1 MSDHDRGAYTPPTE
15 EPLAFDARMHRA
27 RRPLPMT
34 LIASA
39 VVLVVL
45 VGAVVLFYRSGVRG
59 ANEPPRV
66 VGDTVAELKTP
77 PVEEAKPIDEAAGL
91 EVYVDDGQG
100 AQAAPTFAPPPE
112 QPQPR
117 PQPTAPV
124 EVATAPPVTTITP
137 PAAAPRPAQPM
148 TAPAPAKA
156 APAPV
161 AKAAPAPTQVA
172 EAPRPAAAAPVASG
186 GSASVQIGAF
196 SSQAIADSE
205 FNKIKAAFAGQTAG
219 KGKRV
224 EPVERNGQTLYRTL
238 VTGFSKAD
246 AQAFCNAL
254 KASGRSCLV
263 K

>member
-15 EPLAFDARMHRA
+15 EPLAFDARVSRA

-45 VGAVVLFYRSGVRG
+45 VAAVVLFYRSGVRG

-66 VGDTVAELKTP
+66 VGETVAELKTP
-77 PVEEAKPIDEAAGL
+77 PVEEARPIDPAAGL
-91 EVYVDDGQG
+91 EVYVDDGQ
-100 AQAAPTFAPPPE
+100 APASAAPTFAPPPE

-124 EVATAPPVTTITP
+124 ETATLPPAAAPTT
-137 PAAAPRPAQPM
+137 PAAAPRPPQPM
-148 TAPAPAKA
+148 PAPVPAQA
-156 APAPV
+156 APAP
-161 AKAAPAPTQVA
+161 KAAPVQVA
-172 EAPRPAAAAPVASG
+172 EAPVQAPSASG
-186 GSASVQIGAF
+186 GGSSVQIGAF
-196 SSQAIADSE
+196 SSAAIADSE
-205 FNKIKAAFAGQTAG
+205 FNKVKAAFAAQTAG
-219 KGKRV
+219 KGKKV
-224 EPVERNGQTLYRTL
+224 ETVERNGQTLYRTL
-238 VTGFSKAD
+238 VTGFSRAD

>member
-15 EPLAFDARMHRA
+15 EPLAFDARVTRT

-45 VGAVVLFYRSGVRG
+45 VAAVVLFYRSGVRG

-66 VGDTVAELKTP
+66 VGETVAELKTP
-77 PVEEAKPIDEAAGL
+77 PAEEARPIDQAAGL
-91 EVYVDDGQG
+91 EVYVDDGSG
-100 AQAAPTFAPPPE
+100 APVAAPTFAPPPE

-124 EVATAPPVTTITP
+124 EVATLP
-137 PAAAPRPAQPM
+137 PAAAAPPAAIRPSQPAPAPVPAKAAPAP
-148 TAPAPAKA
+148 TPAPAKA
-156 APAPV
+156 APAPIQV
-161 AKAAPAPTQVA
+161 AQAPAP
-172 EAPRPAAAAPVASG
+172 AAAG

-196 SSQAIADSE
+196 SSTAIADAE
-205 FNKIKAAFAGQTAG
+205 FAKVKAAFASQTAG
-219 KGKRV
+219 RGKKV
-224 EPVERNGQTLYRTL
+224 EAVERNGQTLYRTL

-246 AQAFCNAL
+246 AQAFCAAL
-254 KASGRSCLV
+254 RASGRSCLV